1 MVGNK
6 VILIGRLTADVEMRQ
21 TNNGTSVASFTLAV
35 NKPYNKENDHP
46 EADFI
51 DCVAWK
57 TTAEFISKY
66 FEKGSKFAVCGRLQ
80 TRTYEDKEGKKRKVT
95 EVVVDEVDFV
105 EKKSE
110 SSSDQSDQTKI
121 SKKSKATQVS
131 VEVDEE
137 SDELPF

>member
-6 VILIGRLTADVEMRQ
+6 IILIGRLTADIELKQ
-21 TNNGTSVASFTLAV
+21 TNNGTSVTSFALAV
-35 NKPYNKENDHP
+35 QKPYNKENDHP

-66 FEKGSKFAVCGRLQ
+66 FEKGSKLAVCGRLQ

-110 SSSDQSDQTKI
+110 SSHPNPETS
-121 SKKSKATQVS
+121 SKKKAKPP
-131 VEVDEE
+131 EPDIED
-137 SDELPF
+137 SDECPF

>member
-6 VILIGRLTADVEMRQ
+6 IILIGRLTADIELKQ
-21 TNNGTSVASFTLAV
+21 TNNGTSVVSFSLAV
-35 NKPYNKENDHP
+35 QKPYNKENDHP

-66 FEKGSKFAVCGRLQ
+66 FSKGSKLAVCGRLQ

-110 SSSDQSDQTKI
+110 PSQPNTAPV
-121 SKKSKATQVS
+121 SKKKTKP
-131 VEVDEE
+131 VEQYDVIED

>member
-6 VILIGRLTADVEMRQ
+6 IILIGRLTADIELKQ
-21 TNNGTSVASFTLAV
+21 TNNGTSVVSFSLAV
-35 NKPYNKENDHP
+35 QKPYNKENDHP

-66 FEKGSKFAVCGRLQ
+66 FSKGSKLAVCGRLQ

-110 SSSDQSDQTKI
+110 PSQPSAAPV
-121 SKKSKATQVS
+121 SKKKTKP
-131 VEVDEE
+131 VEQYDVIED